1 MIVNIQE
8 LPIEI
13 KSKLPITLQL
23 LTTPIEL
30 TKLPIEVQYLL
41 TKNKIKK
48 NTINPYNPKNVYETD
63 FVFSIYNDFKIFKY
77 RKDSLI
83 FYLQN
88 YFLTPKGSYPFDPE
102 FGNELKKHLQTKDT
116 SLRNLYL
123 QNELKNIVSVI
134 NESFRASVKV
144 NSYRCVPFMVGDH
157 TEYYLEII
165 CSIENDQITFTV
177 Q

>member
-1 MIVNIQE
+1 MLINIQE
-8 LPIEI
+8 LPNEI

-23 LTTPIEL
+23 YQKPIEL

-41 TKNKIKK
+41 TKNKTKK
-48 NTINPYNPKNVYETD
+48 VAESPYNPKNIYETD
-63 FVFSIYNDFKIFKY
+63 FVFSIYNDFKIFPT
-77 RKDSLI
+77 RKQSII

-88 YFLTPKGSYPFDPE
+88 YLLTSKGTYPFDPE
-102 FGNELKKHLQTKDT
+102 FGNELKKQLQTKDT
-116 SLRNLYL
+116 SLRNMYI

-134 NESFRASVKV
+134 NESFGTNVTV
-144 NSYRCVPFMVGDH
+144 TSYRCIPYEAGDH

-165 CSIENDQITFTV
+165 CSIENDQILFTI